1 MASLITVAVLTNGFP
16 LEKFM
21 KFSGVLHFGQFVPK
35 VFQMPVMLH
44 WL

>member
-1 MASLITVAVLTNGFP
+1 VASLIAVAVLAKGFP
-16 LEKFM
+16 LE

-35 VFQMPVMLH
+35 ACQMPVMLH